1 MASRS
6 APDCRHALHKG
17 SHLYELS
24 AITIC
29 IYMAGAQRSALI
41 TMKLLKPSSSEGFG
55 PSLSKWLK
63 KQEGRLAGRL
73 SASVEDWNM
82 YGRALPS
89 WMTLWLATSKLA
101 LAVWGRTPIAN
112 IPTWCVPPR
121 CITRGTKRFFPPRS
135 AIPAMYLAG
144 LVMLR
149 PSSCQPRAPSFSVRR
164 RCTFVRQ

>member
-1 MASRS
+1 MYCMASRS

-17 SHLYELS
+17 SHLYELF

-63 KQEGRLAGRL
+63 KQKGRLAGRL
-73 SASVEDWNM
+73 SASVENWNM

-101 LAVWGRTPIAN
+101 LAV
-112 IPTWCVPPR
+112 
-121 CITRGTKRFFPPRS
+121 
-135 AIPAMYLAG
+135 
-144 LVMLR
+144 
-149 PSSCQPRAPSFSVRR
+149 
-164 RCTFVRQ
+164 